1 MSISDLK
8 TNKIIFKYQ
17 RNLRILYNYKVRLS
31 INQVDLKLGRG
42 ALALTRMK
50 ELELKLFV
58 TAKVTICQGQII
70 NEFFKT
76 NEN

>member
-1 MSISDLK
+1 MSTSDLK

-70 NEFFKT
+70 NEFF
-76 NEN
+76 